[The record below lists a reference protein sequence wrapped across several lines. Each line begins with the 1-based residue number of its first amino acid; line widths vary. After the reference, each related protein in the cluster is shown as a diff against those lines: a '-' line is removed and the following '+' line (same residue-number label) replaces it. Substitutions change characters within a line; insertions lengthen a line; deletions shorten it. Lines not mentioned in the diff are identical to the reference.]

1 MQMIGRRNVTWRI
14 PSISADGLKNFACII
29 MLLETFGATVIERGL
44 INLDQYTQTGLSEAL
59 AEDSQLMMYAGI
71 GSVMQLLGGLAV
83 PIFAFLLVEGF
94 LYTSSYKKYV
104 LTIAFFAL
112 ISEIPYDFA
121 NSGKFIDWSSQN
133 AMVALC
139 VSLLM
144 LYFIKMFQEKGG
156 FLCQAGELLIVVC
169 AVAWVAIFR
178 SQYGLC
184 TVLLTA
190 IFYFFRSRGVIR
202 TVLGIIV
209 SLLYVT
215 GPIAFYFIWLYSGER
230 KDKLPKYAYYILYP
244 AQLLFFGIVTKLIS

>member
-1 MQMIGRRNVTWRI
+1 MQITGRRGVTWRI
-14 PSISADGLKNFACII
+14 PSISADGLKNFACVIV
-29 MLLETFGATVIERGL
+29 LLQTFGATVIEKGL
-44 INLDQYTQTGLSEAL
+44 INIDQYTKTGLSDAL
-59 AEDSQLMMYAGI
+59 AEDSLLMVYAGV

-83 PIFAFLLVEGF
+83 PVFSFLLVEGF
-94 LYTSSYKKYV
+94 LHTSSYKKYV
-104 LTIAFFAL
+104 LSIAFFAL
-112 ISEIPYDFA
+112 LSEIPYDIA
-121 NSGKFIDWSSQN
+121 YSGKWMDWSSQN

-156 FLCQAGELLIVVC
+156 FLLYQLGELLIVLC
-169 AVAWVAIFR
+169 AVAWVTIFR

-184 TVLLTA
+184 TVLLVA

-209 SLLYVT
+209 SLLYIT

-244 AQLLFFGIVTKLIS
+244 AQLLLFGVITKLI